1 MAEHDHPTARAL
13 RASRRDPEAF
23 AAVYEREV
31 DAVLRFLAL
40 RTYDPQVALDLVAE
54 TFAQAYRARRRF
66 RGSTDPE
73 AGAWLYA
80 IARAELSRFYRRGF
94 AERRAV
100 ERLGWSLPA
109 WTDEDLE
116 AVDRRVDQAA
126 RRRLLGDALE
136 ELSPGVRA
144 AVRLRVVDELDH
156 AEVARRLG
164 VNEEAARARV
174 SRGLR
179 ALAATDETPKTG
191 GAR

>member
-23 AAVYEREV
+23 AAVYEREA

-116 AVDRRVDQAA
+116 AVDHRVDQAA